1 MDFHIS
7 KTKKDMKVLVFN
19 DESTNR
25 PKHSVKESV
34 KTQGSG
40 KNMKKHDPDPRIL
53 RGTPRPDA

>member
-1 MDFHIS
+1 
-7 KTKKDMKVLVFN
+7 MKVQIFN

-40 KNMKKHDPDPRIL
+40 KNMKKQDPDPRIL

>member
-7 KTKKDMKVLVFN
+7 KTKKDMKVFVFN

-40 KNMKKHDPDPRIL
+40 KNMKK
-53 RGTPRPDA
+53 